1 MNVPEGQSDR
11 PEGYDRGCPAMTDL
25 ERRYAR
31 WIALFYPADYRRTR
45 GSELVDTYLSLAAPD
60 RGRPSPT
67 DIADLAAGGLRQH
80 LRAARDLGPGF
91 RLAGLLA
98 LTTAT
103 TCAAGWATTE
113 AFTPTSPWSPHVGP
127 FLSLA
132 VVAWAVW
139 LIVAVLFVAASGR
152 WFRWAAGLA
161 VLVTAAIVP
170 AAALTGLP
178 RPPLLVLLPQIALG
192 VVALGATVQQLWW
205 VRLIPVAVAAA
216 VLPVVVGV
224 GPGFYSISGYY
235 NPAAIALPAAAATLL
250 VSVLLI
256 AFGLAARRDYRGM
269 WAMLI
274 LLTPIGM
281 LAVQPLST
289 LFDDFGAGGPVNPTW
304 SSAVATSMLVAVI
317 GSMLLPL
324 ALVARGRLAAG
335 RRPLGPG
342 HCPTCGASSASA

>member
-1 MNVPEGQSDR
+1 
-11 PEGYDRGCPAMTDL
+11 MTDL

-45 GSELVDTYLSLAAPD
+45 GSELVDTYLSLAAPI
-60 RGRPSPT
+60 RGRPSPA

-103 TCAAGWATTE
+103 TCATGWATIE
-113 AFTPTSPWSPHVGP
+113 AFTPTPPWSPHVGP

-132 VVAWAVW
+132 IVAWAVW
-139 LIVAVLFVAASGR
+139 LVAAVLFVAASGR

-161 VLVTAAIVP
+161 VLVTVAIVP

-178 RPPLLVLLPQIALG
+178 RPPLLVLLPQIVLG
-192 VVALGATVQQLWW
+192 VVALGATVQHLWW
-205 VRLIPVAVAAA
+205 VRLMPVAVAAA
-216 VLPVVVGV
+216 VLPVAVGV
-224 GPGFYSISGYY
+224 ESGFYFSGYY
-235 NPAAIALPAAAATLL
+235 YPAAKTLPAAAATLL
-250 VSVLLI
+250 VSALLI
-256 AFGLAARRDYRGM
+256 AIGLAARRDYSGT

-281 LAVQPLST
+281 LAVQPLSM
-289 LFDDFGAGGPVNPTW
+289 LFDDFGAGRAVNPTW
-304 SSAVATSMLVAVI
+304 SSAAATSMLVAVI

-342 HCPTCGASSASA
+342 PCPTCGASSASA